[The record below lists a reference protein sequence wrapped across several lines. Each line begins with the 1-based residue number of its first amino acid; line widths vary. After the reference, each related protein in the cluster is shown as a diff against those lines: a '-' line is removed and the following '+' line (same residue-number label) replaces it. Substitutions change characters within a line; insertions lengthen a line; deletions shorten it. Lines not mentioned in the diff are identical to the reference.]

1 VTRTTYRIYVI
12 IPIDILRKDEKGVV
26 WMASAENADSA
37 KAMVDELRRT
47 YPGEYVVF
55 DQDTEIK
62 LTLAGPTGDTP
73 RL

>member
-1 VTRTTYRIYVI
+1 MPYRVYVI
-12 IPIDILRKDEKGVV
+12 IPIDILRKDAKGVV

-62 LTLAGPTGDTP
+62 LTLPGPTGDTP

>member
-1 VTRTTYRIYVI
+1 
-12 IPIDILRKDEKGVV
+12 
-26 WMASAENADSA
+26 MASAENADSA
-37 KAMVDELRRT
+37 KAMVDELSRR

-55 DQDTEIK
+55 NQDTKIK